1 MLPEAFA
8 AQVIEALT
16 REMTLLTE
24 RSPAGGRVMVAD
36 PAKDIETYSLESA
49 LESVFG
55 AAQARMTS
63 PGEGDQSHG
72 QALEELIALE
82 QFIEDNEDTL
92 RNGWI
97 GHLSSARPVMTCSA
111 ISGPAYGWDWS
122 LQRASLGNYGF
133 LILCQDPDGGYPDAA
148 IGAWT
153 PARDGEAMRQC
164 LREAYAK
171 WYELAPFPPAGGSVR
186 RADWPLLFDILAELC
201 GPALLWES
209 EDDDGDSDGPA
220 RRTKPLSDKAIAW
233 ISSLSGETAETV
245 RRVLDCSASA
255 SAWEQEEGGD
265 GTDEAAPCPHGV
277 VPEDPE
283 SPGHDC
289 PRCARVLLARDCW
302 KMPRRRR

>member
-1 MLPEAFA
+1 M
-8 AQVIEALT
+8 
-16 REMTLLTE
+16 
-24 RSPAGGRVMVAD
+24 S
-36 PAKDIETYSLESA
+36 
-49 LESVFG
+49 
-55 AAQARMTS
+55 S
-63 PGEGDQSHG
+63 PGEGDQSPG
-72 QALEELIALE
+72 QALEELMALE

-133 LILCQDPDGGYPDAA
+133 LILCQEPDGGHPDAA

-164 LREAYAK
+164 LREAYAN

-186 RADWPLLFDILAELC
+186 KADWPLLFDILAELC

-209 EDDDGDSDGPA
+209 EDDDGDADGPA
-220 RRTKPLSDKAIAW
+220 RRTKPLSDRAIAW
-233 ISSLSGETAETV
+233 ISRLSGETAETV
-245 RRVLDCSASA
+245 RRVRDWSASA
-255 SAWEQEEGGD
+255 SAWEQEVDGD
-265 GTDEAAPCPHGV
+265 EIDEAAPCPHGV
-277 VPEDPE
+277 IPEDPE

-289 PRCARVLLARDCW
+289 PRCARILLARDCW
-302 KMPRRRR
+302 KTSRRRR

>member
-1 MLPEAFA
+1 MLPEPFA
-8 AQVIEALT
+8 AEVIEALT

-49 LESVFG
+49 LESVLG
-55 AAQARMTS
+55 AAQSRVSAS
-63 PGEGDQSHG
+63 GEGDRSNG

-97 GHLSSARPVMTCSA
+97 DHLSNARPVMACSA

-122 LQRASLGNYGF
+122 LQRASLGSYGF

-153 PARDGEAMRQC
+153 PARDAEAMRQC

-186 RADWPLLFDILAELC
+186 KADWPLLFDILAELC

-209 EDDDGDSDGPA
+209 EEDDGDSDSPA

-245 RRVLDCSASA
+245 RRVLAWSASA
-255 SAWEQEEGGD
+255 SAWEQEED
-265 GTDEAAPCPHGV
+265 GAEVDEAAPCPHGV

-289 PRCARVLLARDCW
+289 PRCARVLLAWDCW
-302 KMPRRRR
+302 KRPRRRR